1 MNILERLRSLRF
13 YWRLPTPGRL
23 GISLW
28 AIIGMAL
35 WAVIFLTGIAL
46 SVVCWDWLNGGE
58 SGSTTI
64 RNISIVIAGWI
75 ALPLAVWRARVA
87 DRQASAAQHQVDSAQ
102 QSLLNER
109 YQKGAEMLGSEVLSV
124 RMGGIYA
131 LERLA
136 REHAE
141 QYHIQIMALFCA
153 FVRRPPNDEES
164 SPRMVPDA
172 TVPPLRQDV
181 QSVVAA
187 VAARDESR
195 RALERKTG
203 TLVKQRIGDVSWL
216 STGDFYF
223 DPLYAL
229 DLRHADLKGVW
240 LRWGGDLSG
249 ARLDG
254 ADLSNADLT
263 KMSLSETHFH
273 NAILY
278 GAELTGAN
286 LTGAQL
292 IGADLSHTVS
302 ERVDLT
308 GANLFG
314 ANLSGAWLQRA
325 NLTAASLG
333 GANLSGADLRGA
345 DLSGANLLGAN
356 LSGADLYGAGP
367 LDVHMPVIGLNQAQ
381 LDEASADPANPPKL
395 GGVVQDAGTGVPLVW
410 QSTPL
415 GGEV

>member
-1 MNILERLRSLRF
+1 ML
-13 YWRLPTPGRL
+13 
-23 GISLW
+23 
-28 AIIGMAL
+28 
-35 WAVIFLTGIAL
+35 LTGIAL

-87 DRQASAAQHQVDSAQ
+87 DRQASAAQHQVNSAQ

-164 SPRMVPDA
+164 SPRMAPDD

-187 VAARDESR
+187 VAVRDESR

-203 TLVKQRIGDVSWL
+203 TLVKQRICDVSWL

-263 KMSLSETHFH
+263 KMSLSESHFH

-278 GAELTGAN
+278 GAELTDVN
-286 LTGAQL
+286 LTRAQL
-292 IGADLSHTVS
+292 TGADLSHTVS

-325 NLTAASLG
+325 NL
-333 GANLSGADLRGA
+333 SGAWLGNA

-367 LDVHMPVIGLNQAQ
+367 IDVHRPVIGLKQAQ

-410 QSTPL
+410 QGTPL